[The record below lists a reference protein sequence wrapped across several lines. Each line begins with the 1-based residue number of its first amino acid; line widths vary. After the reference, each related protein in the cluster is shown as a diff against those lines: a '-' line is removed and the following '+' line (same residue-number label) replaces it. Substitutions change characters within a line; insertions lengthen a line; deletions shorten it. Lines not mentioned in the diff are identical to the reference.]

1 MLNQNKVIYVII
13 HVNIIVLMKLN
24 IVINN
29 VMENINIM
37 LMHKDNNVYQIV
49 NK

>member
-1 MLNQNKVIYVII
+1 
-13 HVNIIVLMKLN
+13 MKLN

-37 LMHKDNNVYQIV
+37 LILQDNNVYQIV
-49 NK
+49 HK

>member
-1 MLNQNKVIYVII
+1 MLNLKTVIYVII

-24 IVINN
+24 IVIHN